1 MHYIIMWKCASS
13 LSSRW
18 LIVPFYISVYFFRVF
33 SVASEITMKLSWEV
47 FGSDFHRSFVHVWME
62 AIRICKDLDKIQR
75 TLYINF
81 DTLETLESRR
91 IIFDRTETDT
101 LKVIEK

>member
-1 MHYIIMWKCASS
+1 
-13 LSSRW
+13 
-18 LIVPFYISVYFFRVF
+18 
-33 SVASEITMKLSWEV
+33 
-47 FGSDFHRSFVHVWME
+47 ME